1 MGKRLLLVGGGHAHM
16 VTLANLKE
24 FVQLGHA
31 VTVVGPSPYHYYS
44 GMGPGMLG
52 KIYRPEDI
60 RFATRRVVE
69 SQGGVFHTG
78 KAVGVDP
85 VQRTVELD
93 SGRNLEYDVVSFN
106 AGSYVPSPSVV
117 SDNQNLFA
125 VKPIEKLLDAQARVL
140 ALTAEGR
147 VCIAVVGGGPA
158 AVEIAGNLWRLGRY
172 DGSHGLDVRIFSG
185 EALMAS
191 FPEKVRRK
199 VRLSLD
205 RRGIE
210 VQEHAFVT
218 EAADGRIGLQSGRTY
233 QADLIF
239 LATGVRPATIFKTS
253 GLPVGPDGGLRVNR
267 HLQCVE
273 HPEIF
278 GGGDCIYFEDRP
290 LDKVGV
296 YAVRQNPVLFHNL
309 MAALE
314 GGSLQEF
321 DPGGDYLL
329 IFNLGDGTGVL
340 HKRWLTLGGRT
351 AFWVKN
357 AIDVRF
363 MKKFQALENGSPSR

>member
-16 VTLANLKE
+16 VTLANLKQ
-24 FVQLGHA
+24 FVQRGHE

-52 KIYRPEDI
+52 KFYSPEDI

-69 SQGGVFHTG
+69 SQGGGFHRG
-78 KAVGVDP
+78 RAVRVDP
-85 VQRTVELD
+85 QQKVVALD
-93 SGRNLEYDVVSFN
+93 SGERLHYDVVSFN
-106 AGSYVPSPSVV
+106 AGSYVPRPPVVADSP
-117 SDNQNLFA
+117 NLFA

-140 ALTAEGR
+140 ALTASQEAAA
-147 VCIAVVGGGPA
+147 AVVGGGPA
-158 AVEIAGNLWRLGRY
+158 AVEIAGNLWRLGHRY
-172 DGSHGLDVRIFSG
+172 GKHGLRIQVFSG
-185 EALMAS
+185 EALMAR
-191 FPEKVRRK
+191 FPQQVRRK
-199 VRLSLD
+199 VRASLD

-210 VQEHAFVT
+210 VLEDAFVT
-218 EAADGRIGLQSGRTY
+218 EAADGRIVLDSGRSY
-233 QADLIF
+233 PADLIF
-239 LATGVRPATIFKTS
+239 LATGVRPSPIFSES

-267 HLQCVE
+267 RLQCIA

-278 GGGDCIYFEDRP
+278 GGGDCIFFEDRP

-296 YAVRQNPVLFHNL
+296 YAVRQNPVLYQNL

-314 GGSLQEF
+314 GGALQEF
-321 DPGGDYLL
+321 DPDGNYLL

-340 HKRWLTLGGRT
+340 HKRGWTLGGRA
-351 AFWVKN
+351 AFWIKN

-363 MKKFQALENGSPSR
+363 MKRFQAIER